1 MNVFEIIAGVLLI
14 LSSFA
19 VIALVM
25 MQESSD
31 GMSSVISGDSS
42 QSYFSANQGRTKE
55 EKIKKLTKI
64 CTIVLMALTLAVGI
78 VSRFI

>member
-14 LSSFA
+14 LTSFA

-25 MQESSD
+25 MQESTD
-31 GMSSVISGDSS
+31 GMSSAISGDVS

-55 EKIKKLTKI
+55 EKIKRLTKI
-64 CTIVLMALTLAVGI
+64 CVIVLMALTLAVGI